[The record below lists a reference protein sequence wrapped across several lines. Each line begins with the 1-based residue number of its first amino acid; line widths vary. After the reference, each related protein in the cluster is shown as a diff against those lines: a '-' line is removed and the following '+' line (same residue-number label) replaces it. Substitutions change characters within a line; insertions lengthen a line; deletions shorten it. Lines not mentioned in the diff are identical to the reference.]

1 MKVAVDLTLCQG
13 HGQCQ
18 DAAPRIF
25 ELDDEGFARVLQA
38 EVPGEDGAARA
49 RDAADRCPVQAIEL
63 RP

>member
-1 MKVAVDLTLCQG
+1 MKVAVDLALCQG

-18 DAAPRIF
+18 DAAPQIF

-38 EVPGEDGAARA
+38 EVGDEDQISRA
-49 RDAADRCPVQAIEL
+49 REAADRCPVQAIDL